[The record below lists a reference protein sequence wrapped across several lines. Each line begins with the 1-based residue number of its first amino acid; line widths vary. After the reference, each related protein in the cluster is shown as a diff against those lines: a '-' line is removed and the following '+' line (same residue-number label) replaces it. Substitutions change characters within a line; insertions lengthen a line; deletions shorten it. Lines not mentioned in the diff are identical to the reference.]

1 MQPVLEPQP
10 AKVPDPER
18 QIPKGAN
25 VPDWMQPVMS
35 LFIPQASPDLTSG
48 NLLLRKMIVS
58 RKLQLISIL
67 VRFLR
72 KDAKL
77 VKRGHRFTTDDL
89 HKAGVFACTHCL
101 LAC

>member
-35 LFIPQASPDLTSG
+35 LFIPQAPPDLTSD
-48 NLLLRKMIVS
+48 NLMTI
-58 RKLQLISIL
+58 
-67 VRFLR
+67 
-72 KDAKL
+72 
-77 VKRGHRFTTDDL
+77 
-89 HKAGVFACTHCL
+89 
-101 LAC
+101 